1 MANVNCLE
9 GMRCPKC
16 KHDDEV
22 LVVVKIWTSLRDDGT
37 DHNADSIQDAS
48 VDYDWDSMACCP
60 ECNYLGELRDWRRP
74 TKKGKKK

>member
-22 LVVVKIWTSLRDDGT
+22 LVQATIWTSLKDDGT
-37 DHNADSIQDAS
+37 DHYADSIRDAS
-48 VDYDWDSMACCP
+48 VDYDDDSSACCP
-60 ECNYLGELRDWRRP
+60 MCGYFGKLQDWRRP